1 MSIYST
7 REEWL
12 TAGVE
17 ELRPLFK
24 LQGRPVADKVRIA
37 CGFPLD
43 AKRSKAIGQ
52 CWSQSNSGD
61 RTVEILI
68 SPELADPVQVFEV
81 LVHELCHAT
90 PNGMNHGKP
99 FQAIAKAMHLEP
111 HNGTV
116 REPWKSTKGTDQFVS
131 VYEDI
136 IEALGDYPHAPL
148 TYQTKKTQ
156 TTRMLKAVCG
166 DCGYTIRLT
175 SKWAQQG
182 LPHCNCGGDFTL
194 SN

>member
-1 MSIYST
+1 MSTYST

-17 ELRPLFK
+17 ELRPMFE
-24 LQGRPVADKVRIA
+24 QAGRPVADKVRIA

-52 CWSQSNSGD
+52 CWSNANSAD
-61 RTVEILI
+61 STVEILI
-68 SPELADPVQVFEV
+68 SPELADPVAVFEV

-99 FQAIAKAMHLEP
+99 FQFIAHHMLLMP
-111 HNGTV
+111 NNGTI
-116 REPWKSTKGTDQFVS
+116 REPWKSTKGTADFLPA
-131 VYEDI
+131 YREI
-136 IEALGDYPHAPL
+136 IDSLGDYPHAPL

-156 TTRMLKAVCG
+156 TTRMLKASCPT
-166 DCGYTIRLT
+166 CGYTVRLT
-175 SKWAQQG
+175 AKWAASG
-182 LPHCNCGGDFTL
+182 LPTCPCGDDL
-194 SN
+194 AL

>member
-1 MSIYST
+1 MTYTT

-12 TAGVE
+12 TQGVE
-17 ELRPLFK
+17 ELRPLFDAIQK
-24 LQGRPVADKVRIA
+24 PIAPKVRIA

-52 CWSQSNSGD
+52 CWSDTNSAD

-68 SPELADPVQVFEV
+68 SPELDDPIQVFEV

-99 FQAIAKAMHLEP
+99 FQQVASAMLLEP

-116 REPWKSTKGTDQFVS
+116 REPWKSTKGNAAFLPAYQ
-131 VYEDI
+131 DI
-136 IEALGDYPHAPL
+136 IESLGAYPHAKL
-148 TYQTKKTQ
+148 TYQTRKTQ
-156 TTRMLKAVCG
+156 TTRMLKASCPS
-166 DCGYTIRLT
+166 CGYTVRLT
-175 SKWAQQG
+175 AKWAGQG
-182 LPHCNCGGDFTL
+182 LPTCPCGDDL
-194 SN
+194 AI

>member
-1 MSIYST
+1 MSTFAT

-17 ELRPLFK
+17 ELRPFFVSHGK
-24 LQGRPVADKVRIA
+24 PIADKVRIA

-52 CWSQSNSGD
+52 CWSESNSGD
-61 RTVEILI
+61 STVEILI
-68 SPELADPVQVFEV
+68 SPELADPVAVFEV

-99 FQAIAKAMHLEP
+99 FKAIATKMHLVP

-116 REPWKSTKGTDQFVS
+116 REPWKSTKGSADFLPTYQA
-131 VYEDI
+131 I
-136 IEALGDYPHAPL
+136 IDSLGAYPHAPL
-148 TYQTKKTQ
+148 IYQTKKTQ
-156 TTRMLKAVCG
+156 ATRLLKAFCPS
-166 DCGYTIRLT
+166 CGYTIRLT
-175 SKWAQQG
+175 SKWAAKG
-182 LPHCNCGGDFTL
+182 LPTCVCGDTFTV
-194 SN
+194 

>member
-1 MSIYST
+1 MTTFNT

-24 LQGRPVADKVRIA
+24 LAGKPIADKVRIA

-61 RTVEILI
+61 STVEILI
-68 SPELADPVQVFEV
+68 SPELAEPVQVFEV

-99 FQAIAKAMHLEP
+99 FQAIAKLMLLEP
-111 HNGTV
+111 YNGTV
-116 REPWKSTKGTDQFVS
+116 REPWKSTKGTAEFVAA
-131 VYEDI
+131 YQDI
-136 IEALGDYPHAPL
+136 ISTLGDYPHAPL
-148 TYQTKKTQ
+148 TYTTKKTQ
-156 TTRMLKAVCG
+156 TTRMLKAVC

-175 SKWAQQG
+175 AKWAAQG
-182 LPHCNCGGDFTL
+182 LPTCTCGGLF
-194 SN
+194 NFAN

>member
-1 MSIYST
+1 MNQFST

-17 ELRPLFK
+17 ELRPLFDEAK
-24 LQGRPVADKVRIA
+24 RPIANKVRIA

-61 RTVEILI
+61 STVEILI
-68 SPELADPVQVFEV
+68 SPELADPVKVFEV

-99 FQAIAKAMHLEP
+99 FQSIAKQMLLEP

-116 REPWKSTKGTDQFVS
+116 REPWKSTKGTAEFLPAYQA
-131 VYEDI
+131 I
-136 IEALGDYPHAPL
+136 IDSLGAYPHAPL
-148 TYQTKKTQ
+148 HYQTKKTQ
-156 TTRMLKAVCG
+156 TTRMIKATCPT
-166 DCGYTIRLT
+166 CGYTVRLT
-175 SKWAQQG
+175 AKWAAQG
-182 LPHCNCGGDFTL
+182 MPTCPCGDEL
-194 SN
+194 AV